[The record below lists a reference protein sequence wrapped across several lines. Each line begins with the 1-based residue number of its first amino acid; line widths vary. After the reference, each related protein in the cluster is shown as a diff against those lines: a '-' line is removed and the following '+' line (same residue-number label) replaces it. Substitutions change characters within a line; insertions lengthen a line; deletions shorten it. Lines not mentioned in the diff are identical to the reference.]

1 LDKGNNVANNYKIV
15 NSLREY
21 VLTRDDK
28 DIQRLKEIGLEWL
41 VVSVQNRLSYEIDW
55 LGMPIIQTPE
65 DLVLLQELIIDV
77 QPDVI
82 IETGIA
88 HGGGLIY
95 YASLLE
101 LLNKG
106 KVIGVDIEIREHNR
120 KAIEAHPMFKRV
132 EMIEGDSVSAQTV
145 QRVRQMVPEGSQTI
159 VCLDSG
165 HTKDHVLRE
174 LELYQDFVG
183 PGGYFVVFDTISSEL
198 AKLGVLE
205 KEFDMYRD
213 NGPKEAVDEFLKMN
227 DSFQIDEKF
236 NRLYVTHTQDGYL
249 KRIK

>member
-1 LDKGNNVANNYKIV
+1 MANNYKRV

-21 VLTRDDK
+21 VLTKDDK
-28 DIQRLKEIGLEWL
+28 NIQQLEKVGFEWL
-41 VVSVQNRLSYEIDW
+41 VASVQNRLSYEIDW

-65 DLVLLQELIIDV
+65 DLILLQELIFNV
-77 QPDVI
+77 RPDVV

-101 LLNKG
+101 LLNRG
-106 KVIGVDIEIREHNR
+106 KVIGVDIEIRKHNR
-120 KAIEAHPMFKRV
+120 KAIEAHPMFKRI
-132 EMIEGDSVSAQTV
+132 EMIEGDSVATQTV
-145 QRVRQMVPEGSQTI
+145 QEIKKRVPKGSQVI

-174 LELYQDFVG
+174 LELYQDFIA
-183 PGGYFVVFDTISSEL
+183 PGGYFIVFDTVSSEL

-205 KEFDMYRD
+205 KEFDKYID

-227 DSFQIDEKF
+227 DSFKINKKF
-236 NRLYVTHTQDGYL
+236 NRLYVTHTKDGYL

>member
-1 LDKGNNVANNYKIV
+1 MANNYKRV
-15 NSLREY
+15 NSLRKY
-21 VLTRDDK
+21 VLTKDDK
-28 DIQRLKEIGLEWL
+28 NIQQLKEVGLEWL
-41 VVSVQNRLSYEIDW
+41 VASVQNRLSYEIDW

-65 DLVLLQELIIDV
+65 DLILLQELIFNV
-77 QPDVI
+77 QPDVV

-101 LLNKG
+101 LLNRG

-120 KAIEAHPMFKRV
+120 KAIEAHPMFKRI

-145 QRVRQMVPEGSQTI
+145 QEIRKRVPKGSQVI
-159 VCLDSG
+159 VCLDAD

-174 LELYQDFVG
+174 LELYQDFIA
-183 PGGYFVVFDTISSEL
+183 PGGYFVVFDTAASEL
-198 AKLGVLE
+198 AKMGVLE
-205 KEFDMYRD
+205 KELDKYID
-213 NGPKEAVDEFLKMN
+213 NGPKEAVDEFLEMN
-227 DSFQIDEKF
+227 GSFKIDEKF
-236 NRLYVTHTQDGYL
+236 NRLYVTHTKDGYL